1 MSESPSRISVRPPA
15 TNVCFSRMGS
25 RAGSR
30 LSFNW
35 NHNTER
41 QRNSS
46 MKSIMNLK
54 RSDLSIMIQPN

>member
-35 NHNTER
+35 NHNTEAEKFKHEKH
-41 QRNSS
+41 N
-46 MKSIMNLK
+46 KSEKI
-54 RSDLSIMIQPN
+54 